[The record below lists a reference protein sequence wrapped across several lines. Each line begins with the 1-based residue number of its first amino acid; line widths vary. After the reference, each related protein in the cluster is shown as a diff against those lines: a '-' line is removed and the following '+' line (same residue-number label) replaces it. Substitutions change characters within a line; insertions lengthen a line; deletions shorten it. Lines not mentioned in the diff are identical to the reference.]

1 MLHVYT
7 YFYTNAWST
16 IDLSGWEIEQK
27 LWVKVLPLFLLIYG
41 ASIYSCSDK
50 TNIILDLGS

>member
-1 MLHVYT
+1 MLHVYILMIKHI
-7 YFYTNAWST
+7 F
-16 IDLSGWEIEQK
+16 IQMPGPRWEIEQK